1 MYLCSASDTD
11 LVSLVRF
18 HKFWFLVLE
27 TVLAQGWSLFFL
39 YKYIFS
45 KILLNFAQIINS

>member
-27 TVLAQGWSLFFL
+27 TVLAQGWSLFFS
-39 YKYIFS
+39 I
-45 KILLNFAQIINS
+45 QIHFFKNIA